1 MKEFIDNLKELIGFL
16 TDWGDIGLGVVFAL
30 IPFSALVTLFHS
42 LTLREIYGWDYKPKW
57 LLFVLEPTLV
67 CFLGIIKP
75 GFGMCAFVIL
85 FVLTFVLAI
94 VGLIIMP
101 LVRRLKNVKAE
112 YQKAGKKVT
121 VFTAGKVTGVYLFG
135 IIGMLVIMLIV
146 GVSLPLIF
154 LLGFIILPFFVLKNP
169 GDDRHFMRLQAILP
183 TSPIRSVAMG
193 LAEVEGIVVMGEKL
207 IAPIGDTEC
216 IAYEYE
222 IEEIDHD
229 SEGRTSYTTVHSENK
244 CNVFSIQD
252 ETGILDVTPERLNLL
267 CLPIN
272 KRYQKEWKRYTQR
285 LLLPGDKVLLVG
297 MADTRGGKTVFR
309 YEETKKV
316 YTLMPSQ
323 TLNKYNR
330 ARPLINSLI
339 CYTSVLGIIASLIL
353 LCHIEYRDGELHIN
367 LPFGNKD
374 ISSGQY
380 GYIPPSGQEKTIIF
394 KYQ

>member
-1 MKEFIDNLKELIGFL
+1 MKELINFL
-16 TDWGDIGLGVVFAL
+16 TDWGDISVGVVFVL
-30 IPFSALVTLFHS
+30 IPFSAFVALFHHVI
-42 LTLREIYGWDYKPKW
+42 LGGIYGWDYKPKW

-67 CFLGIIKP
+67 CFLGVIKP
-75 GFGMCAFVIL
+75 GFGLCALVLL

-101 LVRRLKNVKAE
+101 LVRRLRKVKAE
-112 YQKAGKKVT
+112 YRKTGKKVS
-121 VFTAGKVTGVYLFG
+121 VFTAGKVTGTYISG
-135 IIGMLVIMLIV
+135 IIGMLVIMFIME
-146 GVSLPLIF
+146 VSLPLIF
-154 LLGFIILPFFVLKNP
+154 LVVFIILPLFALKNP
-169 GDDRHFMRLQAILP
+169 GGDRHFMRLQAILP

-193 LAEVEGIVVMGEKL
+193 LAEVEGIVVPGGKL

-222 IEEIDHD
+222 IEDIDHD

-244 CNVFSIQD
+244 CNAFSIQD
-252 ETGILDVTPERLNLL
+252 ETGILDVTPEKLNLL

-272 KRYQKEWKRYTQR
+272 KRYQKEGKRYTQR
-285 LLLPGDKVLLVG
+285 LLLPGDKVLLIG

-330 ARPLINSLI
+330 AKQIGRAH
-339 CYTSVLGIIASLIL
+339 V
-353 LCHIEYRDGELHIN
+353 
-367 LPFGNKD
+367 
-374 ISSGQY
+374 
-380 GYIPPSGQEKTIIF
+380 
-394 KYQ
+394 

>member
-1 MKEFIDNLKELIGFL
+1 MKELINFL
-16 TDWGDIGLGVVFAL
+16 TDWGDISVGVVFVL
-30 IPFSALVTLFHS
+30 IPFSAFVALFHHVI
-42 LTLREIYGWDYKPKW
+42 LGGIYGWDYKPKW

-67 CFLGIIKP
+67 CFLGVIKP
-75 GFGMCAFVIL
+75 GFGLCALVLL

-101 LVRRLKNVKAE
+101 LVRRLRKVKAE
-112 YQKAGKKVT
+112 YRKTGKKVS
-121 VFTAGKVTGVYLFG
+121 VFTAGKVTGTYISG
-135 IIGMLVIMLIV
+135 IIGMLVIMFIME
-146 GVSLPLIF
+146 VSLPLIF
-154 LLGFIILPFFVLKNP
+154 LVVFIILPLFALKNP
-169 GDDRHFMRLQAILP
+169 GGDRHFMRLRAILP

-193 LAEVEGIVVMGEKL
+193 LAEVEGIVVPGGKL

-222 IEEIDHD
+222 IEDIDHD

-244 CNVFSIQD
+244 CNAFSIQD
-252 ETGILDVTPERLNLL
+252 ETGILDVTPEKLNLL

-272 KRYQKEWKRYTQR
+272 KRYQKEGKRYTQR
-285 LLLPGDKVLLVG
+285 LLLPGDKVLLIG

-330 ARPLINSLI
+330 AKPLINSLI

-353 LCHIEYRDGELHIN
+353 LCHIEYRDGELQIN
-367 LPFGNKD
+367 LPFGNKG

-380 GYIPPSGQEKTIIF
+380 GYILPSNQEKTIIF
-394 KYQ
+394 KHQ

>member
-1 MKEFIDNLKELIGFL
+1 MKELINFL
-16 TDWGDIGLGVVFAL
+16 TDWGDISVGVVFVL
-30 IPFSALVTLFHS
+30 IPFSAFVALFHHVI
-42 LTLREIYGWDYKPKW
+42 LGGIYGWDYKPKW

-67 CFLGIIKP
+67 CFLGVIKP
-75 GFGMCAFVIL
+75 GFGLCALVLL

-101 LVRRLKNVKAE
+101 LVRRLRKVKAE
-112 YQKAGKKVT
+112 YRKTGKKVS
-121 VFTAGKVTGVYLFG
+121 VFTAGKVTGTYISG
-135 IIGMLVIMLIV
+135 IIGMLVIMFIME
-146 GVSLPLIF
+146 VSLPLIF
-154 LLGFIILPFFVLKNP
+154 
-169 GDDRHFMRLQAILP
+169 
-183 TSPIRSVAMG
+183 IRSVAMG
-193 LAEVEGIVVMGEKL
+193 LAEVEGIVVPGGKL

-222 IEEIDHD
+222 IEDIDHD

-244 CNVFSIQD
+244 CNAFSIQD
-252 ETGILDVTPERLNLL
+252 ETGILDVTPEKLNLL

-272 KRYQKEWKRYTQR
+272 KRYQKEGKRYTQR
-285 LLLPGDKVLLVG
+285 LLLPGDKVLLIG

-330 ARPLINSLI
+330 AKPLINSLI
-339 CYTSVLGIIASLIL
+339 CYTSILGIIASLIL
-353 LCHIEYRDGELHIN
+353 LCHIEYSDGELQIN
-367 LPFGNKD
+367 LPFGNKG

-380 GYIPPSGQEKTIIF
+380 GYILPSNQEKTIIF
-394 KYQ
+394 KHQ

>member
-1 MKEFIDNLKELIGFL
+1 MKELINFL
-16 TDWGDIGLGVVFAL
+16 TDWGDISVGVVFVL
-30 IPFSALVTLFHS
+30 IPFSAFVALFHHVI
-42 LTLREIYGWDYKPKW
+42 LGGIYGWDYKPKW

-67 CFLGIIKP
+67 CFLGVIKP
-75 GFGMCAFVIL
+75 GFGLCALVLLL
-85 FVLTFVLAI
+85 F
-94 VGLIIMP
+94 IM
-101 LVRRLKNVKAE
+101 E
-112 YQKAGKKVT
+112 
-121 VFTAGKVTGVYLFG
+121 
-135 IIGMLVIMLIV
+135 
-146 GVSLPLIF
+146 VSLPLIF
-154 LLGFIILPFFVLKNP
+154 LVVFIILPLFALKNP
-169 GDDRHFMRLQAILP
+169 GGDRHFMRLQAILP

-193 LAEVEGIVVMGEKL
+193 LAEVEGIVVPGGKL

-222 IEEIDHD
+222 IEDIDHD

-244 CNVFSIQD
+244 CNAFSIQD
-252 ETGILDVTPERLNLL
+252 ETGILDVTPEKLNLL

-272 KRYQKEWKRYTQR
+272 KRYQKEGKRYTQR
-285 LLLPGDKVLLVG
+285 LLLPGDKVLLIG

-330 ARPLINSLI
+330 AKPLINSLI

-353 LCHIEYRDGELHIN
+353 LCHIEYRDGELQIN
-367 LPFGNKD
+367 LPFGNKG

-380 GYIPPSGQEKTIIF
+380 GYILPSNQEKTIIF
-394 KYQ
+394 KHQ